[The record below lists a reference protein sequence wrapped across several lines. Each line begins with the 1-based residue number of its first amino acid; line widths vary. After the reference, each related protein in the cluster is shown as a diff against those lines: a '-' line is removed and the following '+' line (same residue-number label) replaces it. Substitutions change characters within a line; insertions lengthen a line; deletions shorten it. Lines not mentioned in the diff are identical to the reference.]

1 MATITVGTNSYVT
14 EAELQT
20 YADDRG
26 ITIAAADLSVLLI
39 QAMDYIETRAFKG
52 SKTDPSQALEWPR
65 SGVYLN
71 GTELDDTIVPDA
83 IKQAQMAA
91 ALIYDTGAD
100 LLGSVAPRVTA
111 ERVGEVSVQY
121 SDKGNQTTLYPKLTA
136 LLRNYL
142 ANGGGFQ
149 FEVRRG

>member
-1 MATITVGTNSYVT
+1 
-14 EAELQT
+14 
-20 YADDRG
+20 
-26 ITIAAADLSVLLI
+26 
-39 QAMDYIETRAFKG
+39 MDYIETRAFKG

-142 ANGGGFQ
+142 ASGGGFQ

>member
-71 GTELDDTIVPDA
+71 GAELDDTAVPDA

-91 ALIYDTGAD
+91 ALICDTGAD

-149 FEVRRG
+149 FGVRRG